1 MARRGSNFDKNR
13 ERFAEQL
20 TSLVEDR
27 QKTKDYAMHP
37 SINYHLTLV
46 FSVQAAGMQD
56 RYLLSSHIY

>member
-27 QKTKDYAMHP
+27 QKTKDYASYA
-37 SINYHLTLV
+37 SIN
-46 FSVQAAGMQD
+46 
-56 RYLLSSHIY
+56 